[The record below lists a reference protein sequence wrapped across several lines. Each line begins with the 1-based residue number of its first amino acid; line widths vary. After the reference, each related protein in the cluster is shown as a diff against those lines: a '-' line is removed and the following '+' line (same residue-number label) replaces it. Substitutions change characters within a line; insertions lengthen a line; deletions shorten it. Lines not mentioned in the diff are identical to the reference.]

1 MTYRVFTPEALDA
14 VADFSLQIEIPEE
27 EYPQWNPDGT
37 RPVVTLKVDGTS
49 IKFALAAM
57 GQVSEAEQI
66 LDVIASSLM
75 GKDST
80 KDVTEEDEAAFEGLF
95 TELHENFQMFT
106 FTANGENEQ
115 SVTLTL
121 SAPSGLIAFLA
132 FNALTTS
139 KKLNSLAASFM
150 PIDRYDD
157 DYDNDDDY

>member
-14 VADFSLQIEIPEE
+14 VAEFSLQIEIPEKD
-27 EYPQWNPDGT
+27 YPQSNPDGT

-57 GQVSEAEQI
+57 GQVSESEQI

-80 KDVTEEDEAAFEGLF
+80 EDVTAEDEAAFEGLF
-95 TELHENFQMFT
+95 TEIHEKFKTFT
-106 FTANGENEQ
+106 FTAHGESEQ
-115 SVTLTL
+115 SVTLAV
-121 SAPSGLIAFLA
+121 SAPSGLLAFLA

-139 KKLNSLAASFM
+139 QKLNALAASFM
-150 PIDRYDD
+150 PVDHY
-157 DYDNDDDY
+157 NDDDEDYDY